1 MLQELPSRL
10 DLPDRRGGAR
20 RTDEAGLDA
29 VPVCATLP
37 PRGSRTLLLTYPA
50 ISGDRDMDLRVP
62 TVLEPLIVGLC
73 LPDGVG
79 ETKVGLR

>member
-50 ISGDRDMDLRVP
+50 ISGDVDMELRVP
-62 TVLEPLIVGLC
+62 TASEQLVVGRC
-73 LPDGVG
+73 LPDV
-79 ETKVGLR
+79 VGLR